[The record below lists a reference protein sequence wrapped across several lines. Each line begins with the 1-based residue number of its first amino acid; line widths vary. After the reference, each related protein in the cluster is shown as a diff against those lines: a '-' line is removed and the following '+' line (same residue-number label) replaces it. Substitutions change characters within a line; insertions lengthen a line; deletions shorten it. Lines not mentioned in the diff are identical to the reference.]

1 MTESSIKAA
10 SHDNTDKLDAIIV
23 GAGFAG
29 LYMLHRLHEQ
39 GLKARIFEAGSGA
52 GGTWF
57 WNRYPGA
64 RVDIESMQYSYQFSE
79 ELQQEWQWSE
89 RYAPQAELLDYINHV
104 VERFDLAKDIQFNTR
119 LESAIFDEASKQW
132 YVTTDNSGKVSAKYS
147 AKLSTKLSAKY
158 CIMATG
164 VLSAANKPEFPGM
177 DSFNGPIY
185 HTGEWPHEPVDFRG
199 KRVGII
205 GTGSSAIQAI
215 PLIAEQADHL
225 TVFQRTPN
233 FSVPAYNKLLEP
245 DYVKGIKENY
255 KALRERGKQQFT
267 AFDTQSNEKAATEMS
282 PEEIKAELNK
292 RWEMGGLNFYGGFAD
307 FLVNKET
314 NDLIADFVREKIAQ
328 KVNNPK
334 TAELLAPKTVFACKR
349 LCADTGYFET
359 YNRDNVTLVD
369 ISTKPI
375 EAITTDGLLIGK
387 GDEAQNHEF
396 DILVFATGFDAMT
409 GSLNK
414 IDIRGIGG
422 QSLKDKWASGPRT
435 YLGLCSAGFPNL
447 FTISGPGSPSV
458 FTNMVTSIEQHVDY
472 IGDIISYMDEHQ
484 LTTIDA
490 SKEAEDQWVD
500 HVNDVASETLVNSC
514 SSWYLGANVPG
525 KKRVFMPY
533 IGGFPPYVEKCDEVA
548 ANGYEG
554 FTLS

>member
-1 MTESSIKAA
+1 MTAPGSTPSSSNNA
-10 SHDNTDKLDAIIV
+10 TQLDAVIV

-29 LYMLHRLHEQ
+29 LYMLHKLREQ
-39 GLKARIFEAGSGA
+39 GLTAKIFEAGSGP

-119 LESAIFDEASKQW
+119 LESAIFDEGSKRWQA
-132 YVTTDNSGKVSAKYS
+132 TTSSGDHISARYS
-147 AKLSTKLSAKY
+147 
-158 CIMATG
+158 IMATG
-164 VLSAANKPEFPGM
+164 CLSAANTPNIAGI
-177 DSFNGPIY
+177 DSFTGPVY
-185 HTGEWPHEPVDFRG
+185 HTGEWPHEAVDFSG

-215 PLIAEQADHL
+215 PIIAEQAEHL

-233 FSVPAYNKLLEP
+233 FSVPAHNKALDP
-245 DYVKGIKENY
+245 DYVTDIKQNY
-255 KALRERGKQQFT
+255 ASLRERGKQGFT
-267 AFDTQSNEKAATEMS
+267 GFDTQSNEKAATEMS

-307 FLVNKET
+307 FMINKET

-328 KVNNPK
+328 KVKNPK
-334 TAELLAPKTVFACKR
+334 TAALLSPKTVFACKR

-369 ISTKPI
+369 IATTPI
-375 EAITTDGLLIGK
+375 DSITETGLRMGQ
-387 GDEAQNHEF
+387 GDQAQQHDF
-396 DILVFATGFDAMT
+396 DVLVFATGFDAMT

-422 QSLKDKWASGPRT
+422 QSLKEKWSAGPRT

-458 FTNMVTSIEQHVDY
+458 FTNMVTSIEQHVEY
-472 IGDIISYMDEHQ
+472 IGDIITYMDNNHF
-484 LTTIDA
+484 TTISANND
-490 SKEAEDQWVD
+490 AEDQWVN
-500 HVNDVASETLVNSC
+500 HVNEVANATLLNSC
-514 SSWYLGANVPG
+514 SSWYLGANIPG
-525 KKRVFMPY
+525 KERVFMPY
-533 IGGFPPYVEKCDEVA
+533 IGGFPPYVEKCNEVA
-548 ANGYEG
+548 AKGYEG

>member
-1 MTESSIKAA
+1 MAKSDSTYSPSNNGTA
-10 SHDNTDKLDAIIV
+10 LDAVIV

-29 LYMLHRLHEQ
+29 LYMLHKLREQ
-39 GLKARIFEAGSGA
+39 GLTARIFEAGSGP

-79 ELQQEWQWSE
+79 ELQQQWQWSE
-89 RYAPQAELLDYINHV
+89 RYAPQAELLQYIDHV

-119 LESAIFDEASKQW
+119 LESAVFDEATRQW
-132 YVTTDNSGKVSAKYS
+132 QVATDSGDQ
-147 AKLSTKLSAKY
+147 LTAKY

-164 VLSAANKPEFPGM
+164 CLSAANRPDIAGIDTF
-177 DSFNGPIY
+177 SGPTY
-185 HTGEWPHEPVDFRG
+185 HTGEWPHEAVDFSG

-215 PLIAEQADHL
+215 PIIAEQADHL

-233 FSVPAYNKLLEP
+233 FSVPAHNKALDP
-245 DYVKGIKENY
+245 SYVKDVKQNY
-255 KALRERGKQQFT
+255 ASLRERGKQDFIG
-267 AFDTQSNEKAATEMS
+267 FDTQSNEKAATEMS
-282 PEEIKAELNK
+282 PEEIRAELNK
-292 RWEMGGLNFYGGFAD
+292 RWEMGGLNFYGSFAD
-307 FLVNKET
+307 FIVNQQT
-314 NDLIADFVREKIAQ
+314 NDLISDFVREKIAE
-328 KVNNPK
+328 KVKDPEV
-334 TAELLAPKTVFACKR
+334 AQLLAPKTVFACKR
-349 LCADTGYFET
+349 PCADTGYFET

-369 ISTKPI
+369 IATTPI
-375 EAITTDGLLIGK
+375 EAITKTGLRMGK
-387 GDEAQNHEF
+387 GEDEQLHEF

-414 IDIRGIGG
+414 IDILGIDG
-422 QSLKDKWASGPRT
+422 QSLKDKWSGGPRT

-458 FTNMVTSIEQHVDY
+458 FTNMVTSIEQHVEY
-472 IGDIISYMDEHQ
+472 IGDIITYMDEHQ

-490 SKEAEDQWVD
+490 NKAAEDQWVE
-500 HVNDVASETLVNSC
+500 HVNEVAGETLLNSC

-554 FTLS
+554 FILA